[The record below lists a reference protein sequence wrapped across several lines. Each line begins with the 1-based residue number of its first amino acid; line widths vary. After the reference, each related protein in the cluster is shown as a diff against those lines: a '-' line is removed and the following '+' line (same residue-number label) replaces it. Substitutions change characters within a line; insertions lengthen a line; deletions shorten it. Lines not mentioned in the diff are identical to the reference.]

1 MDTFGS
7 DLEWLFESDKSGDEH
22 HVDTVLFRGS

>member
-1 MDTFGS
+1 MDTSGS
-7 DLEWLFESDKSGDEH
+7 DLEWPFESDMSDDEH